1 MEKQEEGE
9 HMRLDGFGIFV
20 KDMGTMIRFYRDVL
34 GFGIKENE
42 ESENVFLEKDGT
54 LFLLYGR
61 DGLEKMT
68 GRRFCYADK
77 VNGHFEIAL
86 TVSDYAAVDE
96 AYNSVIEKGLCRSW
110 HLLRNLGGSGPVMWL
125 IRKAIWL
132 RLGHLLRGNHKMDHS
147 PVFKQVTLE
156 NLEAEHICCCISDKK
171 GENCVSSKKSW
182 LRNRMQEGLVF
193 NKLDVR
199 GKVFIEYLPA
209 EFAWAPIN
217 ADGYMYI
224 DCLWVSG
231 QYKGKG
237 YGDQLLDQCIADSKA
252 KGKRGLVCLSSKKKM
267 PFLSD
272 PGYLKHRG
280 FKVADTASP
289 YYEIVLSAFSD
300 SETVPSIKDVA
311 KNGCVDEKGLV
322 LYYSDQCPHTSKY
335 VPLLAG
341 NLKELGLECRFR
353 KIETKEDAQAAPVPF
368 TTYALFYNG
377 AFVTNEILSE
387 KSFSKIWERI
397 GNTQG

>member
-1 MEKQEEGE
+1 
-9 HMRLDGFGIFV
+9 
-20 KDMGTMIRFYRDVL
+20 
-34 GFGIKENE
+34 
-42 ESENVFLEKDGT
+42 
-54 LFLLYGR
+54 
-61 DGLEKMT
+61 
-68 GRRFCYADK
+68 
-77 VNGHFEIAL
+77 
-86 TVSDYAAVDE
+86 
-96 AYNSVIEKGLCRSW
+96 
-110 HLLRNLGGSGPVMWL
+110 
-125 IRKAIWL
+125 
-132 RLGHLLRGNHKMDHS
+132 MDHS

-289 YYEIVLSAFSD
+289 YYELFYLPFSD

-311 KNGCVDEKGLV
+311 KNGCVD
-322 LYYSDQCPHTSKY
+322 
-335 VPLLAG
+335 
-341 NLKELGLECRFR
+341 
-353 KIETKEDAQAAPVPF
+353 
-368 TTYALFYNG
+368 
-377 AFVTNEILSE
+377 
-387 KSFSKIWERI
+387 
-397 GNTQG
+397 

>member
-1 MEKQEEGE
+1 M
-9 HMRLDGFGIFV
+9 
-20 KDMGTMIRFYRDVL
+20 
-34 GFGIKENE
+34 
-42 ESENVFLEKDGT
+42 
-54 LFLLYGR
+54 
-61 DGLEKMT
+61 
-68 GRRFCYADK
+68 
-77 VNGHFEIAL
+77 
-86 TVSDYAAVDE
+86 
-96 AYNSVIEKGLCRSW
+96 
-110 HLLRNLGGSGPVMWL
+110 
-125 IRKAIWL
+125 
-132 RLGHLLRGNHKMDHS
+132 
-147 PVFKQVTLE
+147 
-156 NLEAEHICCCISDKK
+156 
-171 GENCVSSKKSW
+171 
-182 LRNRMQEGLVF
+182 F

-209 EFAWAPIN
+209 ESAWAPIK

-289 YYEIVLSAFSD
+289 YYELFYLPFSD

-377 AFVTNEILSE
+377 TFVTNEILSE

-397 GNTQG
+397 GNT

>member
-1 MEKQEEGE
+1 
-9 HMRLDGFGIFV
+9 
-20 KDMGTMIRFYRDVL
+20 
-34 GFGIKENE
+34 
-42 ESENVFLEKDGT
+42 
-54 LFLLYGR
+54 
-61 DGLEKMT
+61 
-68 GRRFCYADK
+68 
-77 VNGHFEIAL
+77 
-86 TVSDYAAVDE
+86 
-96 AYNSVIEKGLCRSW
+96 
-110 HLLRNLGGSGPVMWL
+110 
-125 IRKAIWL
+125 
-132 RLGHLLRGNHKMDHS
+132 MDHS
-147 PVFKQVTLE
+147 PVFRQVTLE

-289 YYEIVLSAFSD
+289 YYELFYLPFSD

>member
-1 MEKQEEGE
+1 
-9 HMRLDGFGIFV
+9 
-20 KDMGTMIRFYRDVL
+20 
-34 GFGIKENE
+34 
-42 ESENVFLEKDGT
+42 
-54 LFLLYGR
+54 
-61 DGLEKMT
+61 
-68 GRRFCYADK
+68 
-77 VNGHFEIAL
+77 
-86 TVSDYAAVDE
+86 
-96 AYNSVIEKGLCRSW
+96 
-110 HLLRNLGGSGPVMWL
+110 
-125 IRKAIWL
+125 
-132 RLGHLLRGNHKMDHS
+132 MDHS

-209 EFAWAPIN
+209 EFAWAPIK

-289 YYEIVLSAFSD
+289 YYELFYLPFSD

-311 KNGCVDEKGLV
+311 KNGCVDEEDG
-322 LYYSDQCPHTSKY
+322 
-335 VPLLAG
+335 
-341 NLKELGLECRFR
+341 ELTAN
-353 KIETKEDAQAAPVPF
+353 IEVINNTVNVNEIGIYEV
-368 TTYALFYNG
+368 TYRVQDSNG
-377 AFVTNEILSE
+377 ATTIITVDVEVHDIPTTG
-387 KSFSKIWERI
+387 FSLF
-397 GNTQG
+397 